1 MSKKNWVVEFENA
14 GVEKSYRKLFESGEL
29 SKDDNKIILKWIE
42 IIETRG
48 PDVLFESSFWHDHA
62 LFDNWTGHRS
72 SSFSKVGRIIYKIVD
87 RKLIVSVVKITT
99 DHNYKR

>member
-1 MSKKNWVVEFENA
+1 MNWVVEFENA
-14 GVEKSYRKLFESGEL
+14 DVEKTYRRLIKEGLL
-29 SKDDNKIILKWIE
+29 TRDDNKIILKWIE

-48 PDVLFESSFWHDHA
+48 PDALFESSFWHDHA
-62 LFDNWTGHRS
+62 LYDDWSGHRS

-87 RKLIVSVVKITT
+87 QKLIVSVVKITT